1 MRLDKLLSNLAF
13 GSRKEVK
20 GLIAT
25 GLVTVNGEVVTSP
38 MTQVDP
44 EKDQILLGDQ
54 PINYSEWVYLMLHK
68 PMDCITATEDPF
80 HQTVMDC
87 IGDDHYRKDLFPVGR
102 LDRDTTGFL
111 LITNNGQMAHQLLS
125 PKHKVPKIY
134 YATVDGLVDESTVEH
149 FAKGLEL
156 GDFTALPSQLW
167 IDSVNEEDRVSH
179 VHLEIYEGKFHQVKR
194 MFEACGM
201 SVVRLHRH
209 SMGPLSLDPDL
220 EPGQYRPLTNGEKEL
235 LKPFGCL

>member
-25 GLVTVNGEVVTSP
+25 GLVTVNREVVTSP

-54 PINYSEWVYLMLHK
+54 AINYSEWVYLMLHK
-68 PMDCITATEDPF
+68 PMDCITATEDAF

-102 LDRDTTGFL
+102 LDRDTTGLL

-134 YATVDGLVDESTVEH
+134 YATVDGVVDESTVEQ
-149 FAKGLEL
+149 FAKGLDL

-167 IDSVNEEDRVSH
+167 IDAVNEDDQLSQ

-201 SVVRLHRH
+201 NVLQLHRH
-209 SMGPLSLDPDL
+209 SMGPLIMDPDL
-220 EPGQYRPLTNGEKEL
+220 EPGQYRPLTSEEKEL